1 MTTRVETKKDLVVL
15 VPDLDTE
22 NAIRGLLARNESFG
36 IHPLRENSDYEFQR
50 ATNRDNGCRSA
61 AEALLAPALHRFK
74 RALVVFDREGCG
86 QDSEPREAIESDVE
100 SRLETS
106 GWEDR
111 CAVVVI
117 DPELEAWVWS
127 LSPLVGQIIGWG
139 NEREPLRKWMLNQGW
154 IRSESV
160 KPERPKEALQAVL
173 RQIPRPWSAR
183 LFMNL
188 AKQVSLRGCVDPAF
202 GKLRDVLCRWFPRDP
217 S

>member
-36 IHPLRENSDYEFQR
+36 IHPLRENLDYEFQR

-106 GWEDR
+106 GWR
-111 CAVVVI
+111 IVA
-117 DPELEAWVWS
+117 P
-127 LSPLVGQIIGWG
+127 LSSSIPNWKPGSGAFRHWLVRSSDGETKGSPFGSGCSIRAGFV
-139 NEREPLRKWMLNQGW
+139 LN
-154 IRSESV
+154 
-160 KPERPKEALQAVL
+160 P
-173 RQIPRPWSAR
+173 
-183 LFMNL
+183 
-188 AKQVSLRGCVDPAF
+188 
-202 GKLRDVLCRWFPRDP
+202 
-217 S
+217 